1 MKKSSDPRHLHR
13 RKIIKQLFAYSFGN
27 KTEEQDHETKKI
39 IRKRRVIDKQIS
51 DAAPAWPIDKV
62 NRIDLAILRLAVFEL
77 ENKDTPFKVTI
88 DEAVELAKEYG
99 SETSASFVNGVL
111 GTILGKT
118 QKEHKKIRRDESST
132 NKN

>member
-27 KTEEQDHETKKI
+27 KTDDFDQETRKI
-39 IRKRRVIDKQIS
+39 IRNRLNIDRQIS
-51 DAAPAWPIDKV
+51 QAAPAWPIDKI
-62 NRIDLAILRLAVFEL
+62 NRIDLSILRLAVFEL

-88 DEAVELAKEYG
+88 DEAVELAKEFG

-118 QKEHKKIRRDESST
+118 QQNSKNKNDESST
-132 NKN
+132 N